1 MSIIKQITIL
11 LLFLFIASCSK
22 KEEGYIFKYAN
33 EQPESA
39 IRSQSMLFSKNNLR
53 QNQKIKLR

>member
-39 IRSQSMLFSKNNLR
+39 IRSQSMPFFRKTT
-53 QNQKIKLR
+53 